1 MGKIIFYYIVELV
14 SKGIRYISGKPKY
27 KDELKEIFDSLATT
41 KSFATD
47 MSKFID
53 MKRGLDRGAA
63 DSIIKM
69 PLVQTNIQKVIKN
82 SDSEI
87 DKTEL
92 ENEFKNILMKS
103 WSDLSVNAVEK
114 VKKDIK

>member
-1 MGKIIFYYIVELV
+1 MGKIIFYYIVDLV

-27 KDELKEIFDSLATT
+27 KNELKQIFDSLVTT

-63 DSIIKM
+63 DSIVKM
-69 PLVQTNIQKVIKN
+69 PIVQTNIQKVIKN
-82 SDSEI
+82 NSEI

-92 ENEFKNILMKS
+92 ENELKNILMKS
-103 WSDLSVNAVEK
+103 WSELSVNAVEK